1 MAAGATGVNGRPVQN
16 RVVEEHKRGQDL
28 ALTLLLHTVE
38 IAAVET
44 QRSLNSATNKHVQ
57 VRKRGSKA

>member
-28 ALTLLLHTVE
+28 VLTLLLHTVE

-44 QRSLNSATNKHVQ
+44 QRSPNSATNKHVQ
-57 VRKRGSKA
+57 VRKRGLKA